1 MFPKNIGNELKI
13 RFGVMK
19 MNEARKKADLKFK
32 KKMMKQVNLML
43 HREKESDIIE
53 FLDGVPNKREYLI
66 NLIRSD
72 MMK

>member
-1 MFPKNIGNELKI
+1 MS
-13 RFGVMK
+13 
-19 MNEARKKADLKFK
+19 EARKRADLKFK
-32 KKMMKQVNLML
+32 KEKMKQVNLML

>member
-1 MFPKNIGNELKI
+1 
-13 RFGVMK
+13 MK